1 VERSVSPVRDIARR
15 LRERIAALDPDQ
27 RAWWTLRRDG
37 EVHPWTAAA
46 EEAFGGVE
54 PYRGT
59 DDRVRHHRA
68 ICLHARAY
76 DLQRDGQS
84 AQALDYWRAAL
95 RDWAALHA
103 SDGFWARIEERMP
116 PIDGRPVPHDVVES
130 ARRTLPRQLLD
141 VHVALARALRPTAPA
156 LAAVHVDLIKT
167 SGFPAAD
174 VAAAR
179 AALFGGLDARVAEAM
194 EHKRFGPMFDEVVEW
209 LRIDPEAPEPAHL
222 VVALANGWAWRLWP
236 QDNGWTSVGNML
248 RRVEEVLP
256 AGGAAVGSLS
266 DRDVSLLAYWRG
278 VHLRYSSGLP
288 RIGDPA
294 AEIGRIRRANERA
307 ERHLREAME
316 RSPDVRLHPW
326 SIHHQLAEPL
336 SVQAVCARM
345 AGRDDD
351 ARRLAGEAVGL
362 DPECTR
368 AKELL
373 DELGPPEEP
382 LGPLDPIG
390 REEVGMMPVEL
401 KKDLVSFDVA
411 AIDRLLD
418 SGEALRALERF
429 EYLGQVADLVMVR
442 ELFADSTVLIRLAGV
457 VAPHPARRRRFE
469 AVLARLD
476 DVTKGARG

>member
-1 VERSVSPVRDIARR
+1 
-15 LRERIAALDPDQ
+15 
-27 RAWWTLRRDG
+27 
-37 EVHPWTAAA
+37 
-46 EEAFGGVE
+46 
-54 PYRGT
+54 
-59 DDRVRHHRA
+59 
-68 ICLHARAY
+68 
-76 DLQRDGQS
+76 
-84 AQALDYWRAAL
+84 
-95 RDWAALHA
+95 
-103 SDGFWARIEERMP
+103 
-116 PIDGRPVPHDVVES
+116 
-130 ARRTLPRQLLD
+130 
-141 VHVALARALRPTAPA
+141 
-156 LAAVHVDLIKT
+156 
-167 SGFPAAD
+167 
-174 VAAAR
+174 
-179 AALFGGLDARVAEAM
+179 
-194 EHKRFGPMFDEVVEW
+194 
-209 LRIDPEAPEPAHL
+209 
-222 VVALANGWAWRLWP
+222 
-236 QDNGWTSVGNML
+236 
-248 RRVEEVLP
+248 
-256 AGGAAVGSLS
+256 
-266 DRDVSLLAYWRG
+266 
-278 VHLRYSSGLP
+278 
-288 RIGDPA
+288 
-294 AEIGRIRRANERA
+294 
-307 ERHLREAME
+307 ME

-418 SGEALRALERF
+418 SGEALQALERF